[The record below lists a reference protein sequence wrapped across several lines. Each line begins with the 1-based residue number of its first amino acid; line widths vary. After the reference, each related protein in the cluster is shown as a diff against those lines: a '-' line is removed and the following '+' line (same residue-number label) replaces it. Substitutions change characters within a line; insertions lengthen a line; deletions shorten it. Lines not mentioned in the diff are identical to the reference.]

1 MGDNS
6 NKNFNYSF
14 KYIIIGDAAVGKSNL
29 LIRYVYGEFNKDYQ
43 NTIGVEFG
51 VKNINIKNK
60 ICRIQIWDTAGQETF
75 KSITKGYYKNSV
87 CAIIVYDITRRDSFN
102 NINTWINDCKT
113 ICSKTVSM
121 VLVGAKSDLE
131 INRQVMKEEGEE
143 LAEKNGIPF
152 YETSAKTGENVNEV
166 FFTSAEEIVEKINK
180 GFYDLDDENCGIK
193 LGPSE
198 TKKNINK
205 VEDLKNNQEIKKQKK
220 CC

>member
-51 VKNINIKNK
+51 VKNINIQNK

-166 FFTSAEEIVEKINK
+166 FFKSAEEIVEKINK

-205 VEDLKNNQEIKKQKK
+205 VENLKNNKQIKKQKK

>member
-152 YETSAKTGENVNEV
+152 YETSAITGENVNEV
-166 FFTSAEEIVEKINK
+166 FFKSAEEIVEKINK

>member
-166 FFTSAEEIVEKINK
+166 FFKSAEEIVEKINK

>member
-14 KYIIIGDAAVGKSNL
+14 KYIIIGDASVGKSNL

-166 FFTSAEEIVEKINK
+166 FFKSAEEIVEKINK

>member
-29 LIRYVYGEFNKDYQ
+29 LIRYVYGEFSEDYQ
-43 NTIGVEFG
+43 NTLGVEFG
-51 VKNINIKNK
+51 VKNINIQNK

-152 YETSAKTGENVNEV
+152 YETSAKTGENVNDV
-166 FFTSAEEIVEKINK
+166 FFKSAEEIIEKINK

-198 TKKNINK
+198 KKKNINK
-205 VEDLKNNQEIKKQKK
+205 VEDLKNNQEIKKKK

>member
-152 YETSAKTGENVNEV
+152 YETSAKTGENVNDV
-166 FFTSAEEIVEKINK
+166 FFKSAKEIIEKINK

>member
-131 INRQVMKEEGEE
+131 INRQVMKEEGKE

-166 FFTSAEEIVEKINK
+166 FFKSAEEIVEKINK

-205 VEDLKNNQEIKKQKK
+205 VEDLKKNQEIKKQKK

>member
-205 VEDLKNNQEIKKQKK
+205 VEDLKKNQEIKKQKK

>member
-87 CAIIVYDITRRDSFN
+87 CAIIVYGITRRDSFN

-166 FFTSAEEIVEKINK
+166 FFKSAEEIVEKINK

>member
-166 FFTSAEEIVEKINK
+166 FFKSAEEIVEKINK

-198 TKKNINK
+198 TKKNINQ

>member
-29 LIRYVYGEFNKDYQ
+29 LIRYVYGEFSEDYQ
-43 NTIGVEFG
+43 NTLGVEFG
-51 VKNINIKNK
+51 VKNINIQNK
-60 ICRIQIWDTAGQETF
+60 ICRIQIWDTAGQEKF
-75 KSITKGYYKNSV
+75 KSIIKGFYKNSV

-166 FFTSAEEIVEKINK
+166 FFKSAEEIVEKINK